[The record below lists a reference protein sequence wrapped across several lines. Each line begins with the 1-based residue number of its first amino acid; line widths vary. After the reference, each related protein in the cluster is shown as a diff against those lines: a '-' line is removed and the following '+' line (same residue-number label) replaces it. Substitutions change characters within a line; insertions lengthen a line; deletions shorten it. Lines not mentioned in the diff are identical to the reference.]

1 MIYIYH
7 VTYDEDGEL
16 FNEGQAPIAI
26 KNPTF

>member
-26 KNPTF
+26 KNPI